1 MIGTLNALVDLV
13 ERSSGEEID
22 VAAFAREHATTEYH
36 LRRMFSALAQMPL
49 SEYVRRRRMTLAGA
63 DLAAGAPDL
72 LAVAVRYG
80 YGSVEAF
87 GRAFRAVHGTGPA
100 EVRRHG
106 GPLSTQPTLSF
117 RLSVEGSTPMDV
129 TIATR
134 PEFILAGHATQVPL
148 IHEGVNPHIQEH
160 IASIALEE
168 HVRIKALSDTD
179 PAGILAVTARS
190 SPDAPEGS
198 SLTYLHGVALDANTT
213 PPADLHHQP
222 RGRHLGVFSSS
233 GPFPRLC
240 SDCGRR
246 RRPNGSVESVA
257 TGRTPRSSAISS
269 SPERMP
275 PASSGCLSN
284 GADSA
289 VSAYAERVVD
299 RKGSPCLITT
309 STIPGPGEPSVPELE
324 TTRASRRARRKRSP
338 TSSARSP
345 IWKNHSRHPG

>member
-72 LAVAVRYG
+72 LTVAVRYG

-106 GPLSTQPTLSF
+106 GPLSTQPTLRF

-160 IASIALEE
+160 IASIAPEE
-168 HVRIKALSDTD
+168 HVRLKALSDTD
-179 PAGILAVTARS
+179 PAGILAVTAEIE
-190 SPDAPEGS
+190 PDAPEGS
-198 SLTYLHGVALDANTT
+198 MLTYLHGVALDSSTT
-213 PPADLHHQP
+213 PPEDLDVI
-222 RGRHLGVFSSS
+222 RLEAGAWAVFSSS
-233 GPFPRLC
+233 GPFPETLQRLWA
-240 SDCGRR
+240 
-246 RRPNGSVESVA
+246 A
-257 TGRTPRSSAISS
+257 TATEWFP
-269 SPERMP
+269 
-275 PASSGCLSN
+275 SN
-284 GADSA
+284 PW
-289 VSAYAERVVD
+289 RL
-299 RKGSPCLITT
+299 R
-309 STIPGPGEPSVPELE
+309 PGPSIVRYLEFTGTHATCELWLPVE
-324 TTRASRRARRKRSP
+324 R
-338 TSSARSP
+338 
-345 IWKNHSRHPG
+345 G